1 MPSPTPIARVWLPD
15 GIDAG
20 TPRNPAAAGAVLLV
34 RRGDGWTAEGGAPV
48 TLFNCDTAAFVGA
61 RAGWAARRDEA
72 TYELVVVDD

>member
-1 MPSPTPIARVWLPD
+1 MPLHRVWLPD
-15 GIDAG
+15 GVAAG
-20 TPRNPAAAGAVLLV
+20 TLRNPASSEAVLCV